1 MLLLALALALNLACH
16 GALEE
21 DSGRTSTD
29 GGASDGGASDGEGS
43 DTAGPTDSA
52 DPCADVPLVN
62 YSTFGAGFIT
72 ANCQGCH
79 ASTAPERF
87 GAPESVVF
95 DTVEQVWTWSS
106 RILQLVSACRRP
118 GASPRTTPPAC
129 AGGWSAPSPAP
140 EEFTPCA
147 GLLR

>member
-106 RILQLVSACRRP
+106 RILQLVP
-118 GASPRTTPPAC
+118 GDEERMPPAGGITEDDATRLRWWLEC
-129 AGGWSAPSPAP
+129 AEPG
-140 EEFTPCA
+140 T
-147 GLLR
+147 